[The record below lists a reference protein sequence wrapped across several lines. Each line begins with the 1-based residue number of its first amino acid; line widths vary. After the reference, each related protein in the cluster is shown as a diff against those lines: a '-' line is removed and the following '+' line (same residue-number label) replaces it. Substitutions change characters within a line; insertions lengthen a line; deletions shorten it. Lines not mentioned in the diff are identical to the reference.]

1 MLLNTNTIRV
11 TMQQIGSWNRD
22 LIQYFK
28 DKEVPIVRAGLS
40 AKEDMEQLDFD
51 SEFIPDFD
59 LFERSD
65 YWTSCSYFYLDKP
78 ENDLPIISDVK
89 ERVKSIPDFNEEALY
104 DMNNELPEVRMVSK
118 YVPDLINLSLDEIK
132 ELQFALQVVI
142 NVLSNQEKA
151 LEKE

>member
-1 MLLNTNTIRV
+1 
-11 TMQQIGSWNRD
+11 MQQIGSWNRD